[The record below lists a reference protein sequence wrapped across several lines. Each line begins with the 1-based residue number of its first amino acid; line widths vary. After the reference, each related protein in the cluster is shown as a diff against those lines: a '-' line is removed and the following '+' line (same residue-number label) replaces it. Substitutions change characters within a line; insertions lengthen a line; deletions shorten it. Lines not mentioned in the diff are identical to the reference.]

1 VTIAPISPE
10 LVLVDPDLAARAR
23 ALLPEPGCFVP
34 ASRAAGVAP
43 VPTVGRH
50 ATASRRSRRRRPPL
64 RRAAWA
70 LAGSAA
76 VATGA
81 LWITR
86 LHERAPAVEA
96 GPVPNAAVLH
106 ARAARQA
113 RTAHTYIWPSVPGA
127 ARYHVVLRRG
137 ALPVYEASTASP
149 RLDLPRGLRLTPG
162 RYTWVVALAGGV
174 PAARPLVEET
184 FRVDEPER

>member
-1 VTIAPISPE
+1 VTLAPISPE
-10 LVLVDPDLAARAR
+10 LALVDRDLAARAR

-34 ASRAAGVAP
+34 ASRAVGAAP
-43 VPTVGRH
+43 APAFAPH
-50 ATASRRSRRRRPPL
+50 PAPSRRSRRRLPPL
-64 RRAAWA
+64 RTGAWA

-81 LWITR
+81 LGIVR
-86 LHERAPAVEA
+86 LHEGA
-96 GPVPNAAVLH
+96 PVPQIGRGPDAAVLH

-113 RTAHTYIWPSVPGA
+113 RAAHTYVWPTVPGA
-127 ARYHVVLRRG
+127 VRYHVVLRRG

-149 RLDLPRGLRLTPG
+149 RIELPRGLRLTPG
-162 RYTWVVALAGGV
+162 RYTWVVALSGGS

-184 FRVDEPER
+184 FRVGQPER